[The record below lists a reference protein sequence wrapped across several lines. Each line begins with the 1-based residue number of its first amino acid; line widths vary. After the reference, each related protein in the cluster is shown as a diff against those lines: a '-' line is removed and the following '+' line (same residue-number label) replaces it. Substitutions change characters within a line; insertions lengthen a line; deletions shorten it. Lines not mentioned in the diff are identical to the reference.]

1 MTGTAVRIRRGF
13 VDVGEGQAHYRT
25 AGAGGTPLVLLHQ
38 ASGSARMMEPLM
50 RHLAQTR
57 RTIAI
62 DLAGNGDSS
71 PAPMAEPTMTDYAGA
86 VLAALDGLGV
96 ERFDV
101 YGFHAGASAA
111 LEAAIAW
118 PDRVRRLVLD
128 SLSLYD
134 PAERAAMEAR
144 YLPRIARHPHGLH
157 LSAVWHYVR
166 DTYLFWPWFA
176 QDAAHRRAVDVP
188 STPALHDKVVEVLK
202 GFDGFEAL
210 YLAAF
215 RHDKAARLPLVRVPT
230 LAVCGP
236 TNSQFAA
243 LERVATLVPGCDR
256 LAVPGTYDDANTA
269 ETARL
274 LAGWLDEPRA

>member
-1 MTGTAVRIRRGF
+1 MTGDAIRIRRGF
-13 VDVGEGQAHYRT
+13 VDVGEGQAHVRT
-25 AGAGGTPLVLLHQ
+25 AGTGGTPLVLLHQ

-50 RHLAQTR
+50 RGFAPTR

-62 DLAGNGDSS
+62 DLMGNGDSS
-71 PAPMAEPTMTDYAGA
+71 PAPTAEPTMVDYAAA
-86 VLAALDGLGV
+86 VLAALDALGV

-101 YGFHAGASAA
+101 YGFHAGASVA
-111 LEAAIAW
+111 LEAAIAR

-128 SLSLYD
+128 SLSIYAAD
-134 PAERAAMEAR
+134 ERAAMEAR

-176 QDAAHRRAVDVP
+176 QDAAHRRAVDLP
-188 STPALHDKVVEVLK
+188 STGALHDKVVEVLK

-210 YLAAF
+210 YRAAF
-215 RHDKAARLPLVRVPT
+215 RHDKAERLPLVRVPT

-243 LERVATLVPGCDR
+243 LDRVAALVPGCGR
-256 LAVPGTYDDANTA
+256 LAVPGTYEAAEAA

-274 LAGWLDEPRA
+274 LARWLDDAPA